1 MLGQEMLAFT
11 NHLTEQG
18 IVFCYSGV
26 ITEKQLTAIGNVVK
40 NKLELEN
47 TETNIARSV
56 FSVFVEQVQNVIR
69 YSVEKLADEQD
80 RDRPADANG
89 YGLIIV
95 GQKDGKHFITCGNL
109 IEIAEVERLRA
120 ALTYLQSLNAQE
132 LKALYKQTLRA
143 EVPATSKGAGVGF
156 IDIAR
161 RAINGFEF
169 DFTEKDARYAY
180 FAVKAYI

>member
-1 MLGQEMLAFT
+1 MLAFT
-11 NHLTEQG
+11 KNLAEKG

-69 YSVEKLADEQD
+69 YSVEKPEDEQAKL
-80 RDRPADANG
+80 ADANG
-89 YGLIIV
+89 YGLIVV
-95 GQKDGKHFITCGNL
+95 GQKDGKHFITCSNL
-109 IEIAEVERLRA
+109 IEIAEVERLRT
-120 ALTYLQSLNAQE
+120 ALTHIQSLNEQE

-143 EVPATSKGAGVGF
+143 ETPATSKGAGVGF

-169 DFTEKDARYAY
+169 DFTAKDAKYAY